1 MNISELLSGIT
12 PTEINI
18 EVEGLCLNTENA
30 HAGDLFVALR
40 GDNSHGMKYIDS
52 AVNKGCVAVLV
63 DSEDI
68 ECAIPSIRIDNLAKY
83 MEQLVST
90 FYSNA
95 KKVKIIGITGTN
107 GKTSVGY
114 FISQLLSEL
123 GVKNGFIGT
132 LGISS
137 SDDIDI
143 HSSNTTPDITTLYR
157 TLEKYYLE
165 EIHTAVVEVSS
176 HSLAQNRVS
185 GLNFIQAIFTNLT
198 QDHLDY
204 HKTIE
209 QYRNAKAGLFNLDS
223 LESVII
229 NKDDD
234 NYPFFLE
241 KSKGKKIT
249 TFSINDFQSAESN
262 SQGFLC
268 RLDNFVFEISLL
280 GGFNL
285 SNILASL
292 NSVEQLGYERDKIIP
307 LLPKLLPP
315 TGRLQQINKLL
326 VWVDYAHTPDAI
338 YNAITTLKEH
348 FPNHKVRIVFGCG
361 GNRDKTKRAKM
372 GKIASKHAD
381 TIILTND
388 NPRNE
393 DPSAI
398 IDDIKSG
405 IDDSI
410 DLDIILDRKLAIE
423 TAVTTLMDD
432 ECLLIAGKG
441 HESTQ
446 QFRDRIIEIND
457 IDIAQNA
464 AL

>member
-1 MNISELLSGIT
+1 VFE
-12 PTEINI
+12 
-18 EVEGLCLNTENA
+18 
-30 HAGDLFVALR
+30 R
-40 GDNSHGMKYIDS
+40 
-52 AVNKGCVAVLV
+52 
-63 DSEDI
+63 
-68 ECAIPSIRIDNLAKY
+68 
-83 MEQLVST
+83 LVST

-209 QYRNAKAGLFNLDS
+209 QYRDAKAGLFNLDS

-338 YNAITTLKEH
+338 YNTITTLKEH
-348 FPNHKVRIVFGCG
+348 FHHNQIQSELCG
-361 GNRDKTKRAKM
+361 W
-372 GKIASKHAD
+372 
-381 TIILTND
+381 
-388 NPRNE
+388 E
-393 DPSAI
+393 
-398 IDDIKSG
+398 
-405 IDDSI
+405 
-410 DLDIILDRKLAIE
+410 
-423 TAVTTLMDD
+423 
-432 ECLLIAGKG
+432 
-441 HESTQ
+441 
-446 QFRDRIIEIND
+446 
-457 IDIAQNA
+457 NA
-464 AL
+464 PLRL

>member
-209 QYRNAKAGLFNLDS
+209 QYRDAKAGLFNLDS

-405 IDDSI
+405 IADSI

-446 QFRDRIIEIND
+446 QFKDRIIEIND

>member
-1 MNISELLSGIT
+1 
-12 PTEINI
+12 
-18 EVEGLCLNTENA
+18 
-30 HAGDLFVALR
+30 
-40 GDNSHGMKYIDS
+40 
-52 AVNKGCVAVLV
+52 
-63 DSEDI
+63 
-68 ECAIPSIRIDNLAKY
+68 
-83 MEQLVST
+83 
-90 FYSNA
+90 
-95 KKVKIIGITGTN
+95 
-107 GKTSVGY
+107 
-114 FISQLLSEL
+114 
-123 GVKNGFIGT
+123 
-132 LGISS
+132 
-137 SDDIDI
+137 
-143 HSSNTTPDITTLYR
+143 
-157 TLEKYYLE
+157 
-165 EIHTAVVEVSS
+165 
-176 HSLAQNRVS
+176 
-185 GLNFIQAIFTNLT
+185 
-198 QDHLDY
+198 
-204 HKTIE
+204 
-209 QYRNAKAGLFNLDS
+209 LFNLDS

-268 RLDNFVFEISLL
+268 RLDDFVFEISLL

-457 IDIAQNA
+457 IDIAKNA

>member
-405 IDDSI
+405 IADSI

-446 QFRDRIIEIND
+446 QFKDRIIEIND

>member
-209 QYRNAKAGLFNLDS
+209 QYRDAKAGLFNLDS

-405 IDDSI
+405 IADSI

-457 IDIAQNA
+457 IDIAKNA

>member
-209 QYRNAKAGLFNLDS
+209 QYRDAKAGLFNLDS

-268 RLDNFVFEISLL
+268 RLDDFVFEISLL

-457 IDIAQNA
+457 IDIAKNA

>member
-457 IDIAQNA
+457 IDIAKNA

>member
-268 RLDNFVFEISLL
+268 RLDDFVFEISLL

-457 IDIAQNA
+457 IDIAKNA